1 MSRDGGVGTKLQQGR
16 KMQRTTCFSCFCLL
30 VGALIGVA
38 TSAHAQQDI
47 GAAAVAHKEVSRELS
62 GASAQLNAGDPVFR
76 DEVVRTGTDSTA
88 KLVFLDSTNL
98 AVGPISRVV
107 LDRFIY
113 DPAKSAEGLGVKLT
127 KGVFRFTT
135 GVLRKD
141 AYSLAT
147 PTAAIGVRGT
157 VLDISVQ
164 GNRTRVSVV
173 EGRALV
179 CPIKRGIT
187 FAQQA
192 RNCEKPHP
200 THCDCAD
207 LGAGQTAQTSSSGGV
222 VQVSLAPVPVQFASF
237 CSNDASMCSSQ
248 NYASLNPNAP
258 ASTPPPPPGNSP
270 PGPPS
275 PPASPG
281 NPSPVT
287 PAEVAPATSP
297 PTLAAAL
304 LGAVAAG
311 GVAGEQVVNTNQG
324 APPPKPPGKGSAPE
338 LGASLFGMLL
348 AGGVAAYIRAH
359 RRRGP
364 SQTRRNSRSD
374 S

>member
-1 MSRDGGVGTKLQQGR
+1 M
-16 KMQRTTCFSCFCLL
+16 
-30 VGALIGVA
+30 GALIALA

-47 GAAAVAHKEVSRELS
+47 GATAAAHKEVSRELS
-62 GASAQLNAGDPVFR
+62 GASAQLNTGDPVFR
-76 DEVVRTGTDSTA
+76 DEVVRTGTESTA

-113 DPAKSAEGLGVKLT
+113 DPKSAESLGVKLA

-135 GVLRKD
+135 GALHKD
-141 AYSLAT
+141 AYSITT
-147 PTAAIGVRGT
+147 PTAGIGVRGT

-164 GNRTRVSVV
+164 GHRTRVTVV

-207 LGAGQTAQTSSSGGV
+207 VGAGQTAQASSAGGA
-222 VQVSLAPVPVQFASF
+222 VQVSLIPVPVQFASF
-237 CSNDASMCSSQ
+237 CSGDASLCSSQ
-248 NYASLNPNAP
+248 NYASLNPNT
-258 ASTPPPPPGNSP
+258 TPPPPPGNP
-270 PGPPS
+270 PPQPPS
-275 PPASPG
+275 PPGTPG
-281 NPSPVT
+281 NPPPIT

-297 PTLAAAL
+297 PTLAVAA

-311 GVAGEQVVNTNQG
+311 GAVGFAASTAQSPSPGP
-324 APPPKPPGKGSAPE
+324 APAPE

-348 AGGVAAYIRAH
+348 AGGVATYIRA
-359 RRRGP
+359 RRR
-364 SQTRRNSRSD
+364 RK
-374 S
+374 

>member
-1 MSRDGGVGTKLQQGR
+1 M
-16 KMQRTTCFSCFCLL
+16 M
-30 VGALIGVA
+30 GALIGLA
-38 TSAHAQQDI
+38 TSAQAQQDI
-47 GAAAVAHKEVSRELS
+47 GATAAAHKEVSRELS
-62 GASAQLNAGDPVFR
+62 GASAQLNTGDPVFQ
-76 DEVVRTGTDSTA
+76 DEVVRTGTESTA

-113 DPAKSAEGLGVKLT
+113 DPAKSAESLGVKLA

-135 GVLRKD
+135 GALHKD
-141 AYSLAT
+141 AYSITT
-147 PTAAIGVRGT
+147 PTAGIGVRGT

-164 GNRTRVSVV
+164 GHRTRVTVV

-207 LGAGQTAQTSSSGGV
+207 VGAGQTAQASSSGGA
-222 VQVSLAPVPVQFASF
+222 VQVSLIPIPVQFASF
-237 CSNDASMCSSQ
+237 CSGDAALCSSQ
-248 NYASLNPNAP
+248 NYASLNPSAQPNA
-258 ASTPPPPPGNSP
+258 ASSTTPPPAPPGNPP

-275 PPASPG
+275 PPGTPG
-281 NPSPVT
+281 NPSPIT

-297 PTLAAAL
+297 PTLALAA

-311 GVAGEQVVNTNQG
+311 GAVGFAAS
-324 APPPKPPGKGSAPE
+324 APRSPGPGPAPVPAPE

-348 AGGVAAYIRAH
+348 AGGVAAYTRA
-359 RRRGP
+359 RRR
-364 SQTRRNSRSD
+364 RR
-374 S
+374 